1 MQLVMPECPCAIL
14 KTGRLNYVG
23 MLLCVLQL
31 GVETQV
37 QDRGTPSG
45 VERCVLIAQSASL
58 ELLQRQAE
66 DADGKM
72 QRYEDYNLQVFGLDA
87 YVAMQVRALECIFLA
102 RAGVLSP

>member
-1 MQLVMPECPCAIL
+1 M
-14 KTGRLNYVG
+14 GRLNYVS
-23 MLLCVLQL
+23 MLLCVQL

-37 QDRGTPSG
+37 QDRGNPSG

-72 QRYEDYNLQVFGLDA
+72 QRREDYNLQVFGLDA
-87 YVAMQVRALECIFLA
+87 YVATKVRALECIFLA